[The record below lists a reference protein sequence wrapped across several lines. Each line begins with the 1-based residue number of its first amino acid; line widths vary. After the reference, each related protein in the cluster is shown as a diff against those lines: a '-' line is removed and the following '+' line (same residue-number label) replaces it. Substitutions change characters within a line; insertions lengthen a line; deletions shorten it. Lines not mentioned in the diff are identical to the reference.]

1 MSRKVEKRSAGMGLE
16 EFKALVKNLVPAS
29 LEQAEWICS
38 EVERLTRENPELKEK
53 LEEWCKMPEAEEKEL
68 VELINRI
75 LAEAEENEKRKRRR
89 LRGRRN
95 CGKRDGSEG
104 CARGG

>member
-1 MSRKVEKRSAGMGLE
+1 
-16 EFKALVKNLVPAS
+16 
-29 LEQAEWICS
+29 
-38 EVERLTRENPELKEK
+38 LKEK

-95 CGKRDGSEG
+95 CGKYDSSEG

>member
-1 MSRKVEKRSAGMGLE
+1 
-16 EFKALVKNLVPAS
+16 
-29 LEQAEWICS
+29 
-38 EVERLTRENPELKEK
+38 
-53 LEEWCKMPEAEEKEL
+53 MPEAEEKEL

-104 CARGG
+104 V